1 MEKKFEKAT
10 RFGIRFTTTKGD
22 ISVEDVWNLPLT
34 SKGLSLDS
42 LAKSLYRELKESEE
56 ESFVTKPTMK
66 NSLIKLKFD
75 IVKYIIDVKLRE
87 KEEKEAK
94 IVNKEKIEKIERVLQ
109 QMEDKEL
116 LENSKEDLLKMKQE
130 LLGK

>member
-10 RFGIRFTTTKGD
+10 RLGIRFTTTKGD

-34 SKGLSLDS
+34 SKSLSLDS

-75 IVKYIIDVKLRE
+75 IVKYIIDVKLQE

-116 LENSKEDLLKMKQE
+116 LESSKEDLLKMKQD
-130 LLGK
+130 LLAK

>member
-10 RFGIRFTTTKGD
+10 RLGIRFTTTKGD

-34 SKGLSLDS
+34 SKSLSLDS

-75 IVKYIIDVKLRE
+75 IVKYIIDVKLQE

-116 LENSKEDLLKMKQE
+116 LESSKEDLLKMKQE